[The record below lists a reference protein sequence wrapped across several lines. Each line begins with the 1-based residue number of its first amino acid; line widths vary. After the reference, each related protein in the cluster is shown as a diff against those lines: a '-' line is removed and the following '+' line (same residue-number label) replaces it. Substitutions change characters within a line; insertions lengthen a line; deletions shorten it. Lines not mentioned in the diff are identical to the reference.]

1 MNKVIKSYITL
12 ITLSNNIGCDY
23 ETLEK
28 NMKITGI
35 FTVKLNPLDF
45 YADAKPGLN
54 LGRMSMVKTFYRELN
69 ATSQGEMLSAMTICG
84 N

>member
-1 MNKVIKSYITL
+1 
-12 ITLSNNIGCDY
+12 
-23 ETLEK
+23 
-28 NMKITGI
+28 MKITGI